1 MLFTKVSIIVTL
13 IYASLILGEEKN
25 WTYELISI
33 EASTTD
39 PDIADIA
46 VKEKR
51 LGRGLYAFSGFLD
64 FKKDL
69 DDSTVVD
76 VRVYRSSTERE
87 QDYQLTPFVI
97 DNEILTNFIN
107 FHYKAYIM
115 PTIKECAPAAPQFE
129 GDEEFVAPFGKKRID
144 VTDCDVPVDGFPNL
158 LEYGLYKVEAYARN
172 EIEMHL
178 KVVVRVEKPL

>member
-1 MLFTKVSIIVTL
+1 MFITKAVIIFTLFYTTVL
-13 IYASLILGEEKN
+13 CGEMKN
-25 WTYELISI
+25 WTYELVSI
-33 EASTTD
+33 EATTTD

-51 LGRGLYAFSGFLD
+51 IGRGLYAFSGFLD
-64 FKKDL
+64 FKTDL

-97 DNEILTNFIN
+97 DNETLTNFIN

-115 PTIKECAPAAPQFE
+115 PSIKECAPDAPQFE
-129 GDEEFVAPFGKKRID
+129 GDDEFEPPFSKMRID
-144 VTDCDVPVDGFPNL
+144 VNDCDVPVDGFPNL
-158 LEYGLYKVEAYARN
+158 LEYGLYKIEAYARN
-172 EIEMHL
+172 DIEMFL
-178 KVVVRVEKPL
+178 KVVVRVERP